1 MSSEWVVQVAN
12 LSKSY
17 QIYEKPVDRLKQFI
31 FPKIQGYCGSS
42 VKQYYKEFQALNDV
56 SFSLKK
62 GETLGVIGRNGSG
75 KSTLLQAICGTLTP
89 SSGSVVTKG
98 RIAAL
103 LELGSGF
110 NSDFTGRENVYLSGS
125 ILGLTKKE
133 IDNRFQLILD
143 FADIGEFIDRP
154 VKTYSS
160 GMMLRLA
167 FAVIA
172 HVDADLLIIDEA
184 LAVGDAFF
192 TQKCMRFLRNF
203 MEHGTVIFVSHDTP
217 SVINLCDR
225 AIWLNQGDVMI
236 DGLPKFVCEKYLE
249 AFFEA
254 NQGQSFASQP
264 SKNVKKVKNEN
275 YTDQRKDF
283 INNSNLRNDIEV
295 FQFKEGSPSFGKGG
309 VRIENVQLLDELRNS
324 LSYVVGGEKVTLRV
338 VGEVYEKIASPILG
352 FYVKDRLG
360 QAIFGDNT
368 YLSTIGTNIELSRG
382 DNVVGEFQFYMP
394 FLPEGD
400 YSITIA
406 FADGT
411 QEEHIQHH
419 WVHDALLMKS
429 ISNNF
434 VSGLVGIPML
444 KIELKRM

>member
-1 MSSEWVVQVAN
+1 MSSDWVVQVEN

-17 QIYEKPVDRLKQFI
+17 QIYEKPIDRLKQFI

-42 VKQYYKEFQALNDV
+42 VKQYYTEFQALNNV
-56 SFSLKK
+56 SFSLQK
-62 GETLGVIGRNGSG
+62 GETLGIIGRNGSG
-75 KSTLLQAICGTLTP
+75 KSTLLQTICGTLTP
-89 SSGSVVTKG
+89 SSGSVITKG

-125 ILGLTKKE
+125 ILGLTNKE
-133 IDNRFQLILD
+133 IKNRLQLILD
-143 FADIGEFIDRP
+143 FAAIGEFIDRP

-160 GMMLRLA
+160 GMTLRLA

-172 HVDADLLIIDEA
+172 HVDADILIIDEA

-225 AIWLNQGDVMI
+225 VIWLNQGDVI
-236 DGLPKFVCEKYLE
+236 NDGPPKIVCEKYLE

-254 NQGQSFASQP
+254 NQGQSFKSQP
-264 SKNVKKVKNEN
+264 PKNVKKIKNEK

-283 INNSNLRNDIEV
+283 INNSNLRNDIKV
-295 FQFKEGSPSFGKGG
+295 FQFKEDSPSFGKGG
-309 VRIENVQLLDELRNS
+309 VRIENVQLVDELRNS
-324 LSYVVGGEKVTLRV
+324 LSYVVGGEKVTLRIV
-338 VGEVYEKIASPILG
+338 CEVYEKITSPILG

-368 YLSTIGTNIELSRG
+368 YLSTMGANIELSRG
-382 DNVVGEFQFYMP
+382 DNAVGEFQFYMP

-400 YSITIA
+400 YSITVA

-411 QEEHIQHH
+411 QVEHVQHH

>member
-1 MSSEWVVQVAN
+1 
-12 LSKSY
+12 
-17 QIYEKPVDRLKQFI
+17 
-31 FPKIQGYCGSS
+31 
-42 VKQYYKEFQALNDV
+42 
-56 SFSLKK
+56 
-62 GETLGVIGRNGSG
+62 
-75 KSTLLQAICGTLTP
+75 
-89 SSGSVVTKG
+89 
-98 RIAAL
+98 
-103 LELGSGF
+103 
-110 NSDFTGRENVYLSGS
+110 
-125 ILGLTKKE
+125 
-133 IDNRFQLILD
+133 
-143 FADIGEFIDRP
+143 
-154 VKTYSS
+154 
-160 GMMLRLA
+160 MMLRLA

-172 HVDADLLIIDEA
+172 HVNADILIIDEA

-225 AIWLNQGDVMI
+225 AIWLNQGDVI
-236 DGLPKFVCEKYLE
+236 HDGLPKLVCEKYLE

-254 NQGQSFASQP
+254 NQGQSFNSQP
-264 SKNVKKVKNEN
+264 SENVKKIKNEN

-283 INNSNLRNDIEV
+283 INNSNLRNDIKV
-295 FQFKEGSPSFGKGG
+295 FQFKKDAPSFGKGG
-309 VRIENVQLLDELRNS
+309 VRIKNVQLLDELRNS

-368 YLSTIGTNIELSRG
+368 YLSTMGANIELSRG

-419 WVHDALLMKS
+419 WVHDALIMKS